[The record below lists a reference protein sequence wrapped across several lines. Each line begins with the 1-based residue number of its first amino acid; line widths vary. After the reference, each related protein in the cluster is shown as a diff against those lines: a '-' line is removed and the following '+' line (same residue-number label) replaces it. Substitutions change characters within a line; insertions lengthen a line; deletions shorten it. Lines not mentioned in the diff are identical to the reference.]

1 MKYCRNL
8 KFEEEPDYEYLT
20 GLLKKI
26 ISENS
31 NSASPDYDWNDKLK
45 SSTDYDINKNV
56 NVYKK
61 PNVSMALNN
70 KSTNSP
76 YDGAGIDDTGISP
89 NKKDLDRSS
98 IFQKEEK

>member
-1 MKYCRNL
+1 M
-8 KFEEEPDYEYLT
+8 
-20 GLLKKI
+20 LKKI

-45 SSTDYDINKNV
+45 SSTDYDINKNGYV
-56 NVYKK
+56 HKK

-76 YDGAGIDDTGISP
+76 NEGMDDTGISP

-98 IFQKEEK
+98 IFQKEEEKYLY

>member
-1 MKYCRNL
+1 M

-20 GLLKKI
+20 GLLKKV
-26 ISENS
+26 ISET

-45 SSTDYDINKNV
+45 SSSNYDINKNTTG
-56 NVYKK
+56 YKK
-61 PNVSMALNN
+61 PNVSMVMNG

-76 YDGAGIDDTGISP
+76 YEGIDDTGISP
-89 NKKDLDRSS
+89 NKNDLEKNS

>member
-1 MKYCRNL
+1 MKYCREL
-8 KFEEEPDYEYLT
+8 KFEEQPDYELLT

-31 NSASPDYDWNDKLK
+31 NSANPDYDWNDKLK
-45 SSTDYDINKNV
+45 SSTDYDIDKKLT
-56 NVYKK
+56 YKK

-76 YDGAGIDDTGISP
+76 YEMGIDDTGISP
-89 NKKDLDRSS
+89 NKRDLSRGS
-98 IFQKEEK
+98 IFQKDDK